1 MCGIVDAQVAHEVFG
16 PEPSPAGREF
26 YEWVGK
32 AHGRLVV
39 GGKLLE
45 ELEAGSPGF
54 REWSKQAVLAG
65 LVTMLDERKVDER
78 TERIEQDGQHRS
90 NDPHVLALA
99 QLSRARLL
107 FTNDKQTR
115 TGLWRQGAH
124 RRAKRPRLPHSRHPG
139 PERQQAVQQY
149 AQEIAERQ
157 TPMSSQSMTSALT
170 R

>member
-26 YEWVGK
+26 YEWVDK

-107 FTNDKQTR
+107 FTNDKQLEQDFGDKALIDGPRGRVYHTR
-115 TGLWRQGAH
+115 DIRAPNDNKQFSSTH
-124 RRAKRPRLPHSRHPG
+124 RRLLNDRRLCR
-139 PERQQAVQQY
+139 RN
-149 AQEIAERQ
+149 R
-157 TPMSSQSMTSALT
+157 
-170 R
+170 